1 MSRRCQ
7 VTGKQP
13 LVGHKVSHSNRKAKR
28 RYEPNLKTK
37 RFWLEDEG
45 RWIRLRVSARG
56 MRVIDKRGLA
66 DVVKDIRARGEAV

>member
-13 LVGHKVSHSNRKAKR
+13 LVGHKVSHSNRKKKR
-28 RYEPNLKTK
+28 RYEPNLHDK

-45 RWIRLRVSARG
+45 RWISLRVSTRG
-56 MRVIDKRGLA
+56 MRIIDKRGLSE
-66 DVVKDIRARGEAV
+66 VVKELRARGERV

>member
-37 RFWLEDEG
+37 RFWLEDER

-56 MRVIDKRGLA
+56 MRIIDKRGLN
-66 DVVKDIRARGEAV
+66 DVLREIRARGEAV